1 MTPPIQPIISLRDVT
16 FQYRAQSAST
26 LHNINLDIFP
36 GEKVAIVGASGSGK
50 STLIRLINGLV
61 PHYFSGTVT
70 GDITVAGLDPQ
81 AVRLVD
87 ISAHVGTVL
96 QDTSGQF
103 VGLTVADDI
112 AFSLENQ
119 QVPTREMPARVAQ
132 TARIVG
138 MEDFLTHAPQELSGG
153 QKQRVAMAGVLVDN
167 VDILLF
173 DEPLAMLDPA
183 SGRTSIELI
192 DELHTVHNKTILIVE
207 HRLEDVLHRPVDRI
221 VLMDGGKIIAIQTP
235 DELLSTSLL
244 EDHGIRPPLHV
255 SALKYA
261 GVNITADMR
270 PANPHS
276 LRLSPDDIT
285 TVQAWADAHGTH
297 PQPATPQKTPA
308 ISLEDIS
315 VSYSGDNGPQRI
327 LSHVS
332 TTINS
337 GSMIAIV
344 GSNGAGKSTL
354 AKAICGF
361 LPTDTGDIKI
371 HGTSVA
377 SWSIAEHGQHVG
389 FVLQEPAQMLSRPT
403 IIEEIELGMRA
414 RGIADDECTARRDDV
429 LKICGLWPFRNWPI
443 SALSHGQK
451 KRVTIAAILVLQ
463 PDILI
468 LDEPTAG
475 QDFAHYTEFMDFL
488 AQINETGTT
497 VVLITHDMH
506 LALEYTSRVL
516 AMSNGQIIADDA
528 PANVLTNANVTF
540 DADIVTTG
548 LYELARLVN
557 YLDTS
562 AFVQAFVNVDRQVRK
577 QAAFQRLTGT
587 ESGEKS
593 RG

>member
-1 MTPPIQPIISLRDVT
+1 
-16 FQYRAQSAST
+16 
-26 LHNINLDIFP
+26 
-36 GEKVAIVGASGSGK
+36 
-50 STLIRLINGLV
+50 
-61 PHYFSGTVT
+61 
-70 GDITVAGLDPQ
+70 
-81 AVRLVD
+81 
-87 ISAHVGTVL
+87 
-96 QDTSGQF
+96 
-103 VGLTVADDI
+103 
-112 AFSLENQ
+112 
-119 QVPTREMPARVAQ
+119 
-132 TARIVG
+132 
-138 MEDFLTHAPQELSGG
+138 
-153 QKQRVAMAGVLVDN
+153 
-167 VDILLF
+167 
-173 DEPLAMLDPA
+173 
-183 SGRTSIELI
+183 
-192 DELHTVHNKTILIVE
+192 
-207 HRLEDVLHRPVDRI
+207 
-221 VLMDGGKIIAIQTP
+221 
-235 DELLSTSLL
+235 
-244 EDHGIRPPLHV
+244 
-255 SALKYA
+255 
-261 GVNITADMR
+261 
-270 PANPHS
+270 
-276 LRLSPDDIT
+276 
-285 TVQAWADAHGTH
+285 
-297 PQPATPQKTPA
+297 
-308 ISLEDIS
+308 
-315 VSYSGDNGPQRI
+315 
-327 LSHVS
+327 
-332 TTINS
+332 
-337 GSMIAIV
+337 
-344 GSNGAGKSTL
+344 
-354 AKAICGF
+354 
-361 LPTDTGDIKI
+361 
-371 HGTSVA
+371 
-377 SWSIAEHGQHVG
+377 
-389 FVLQEPAQMLSRPT
+389 MLSRPT